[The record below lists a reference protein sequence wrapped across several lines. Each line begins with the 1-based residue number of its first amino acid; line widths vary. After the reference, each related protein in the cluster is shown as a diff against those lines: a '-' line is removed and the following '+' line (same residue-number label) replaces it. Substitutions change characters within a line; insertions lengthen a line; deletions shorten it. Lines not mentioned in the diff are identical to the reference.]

1 MIIKTFRSVGLSLNP
16 DSSEDAELKVKGLPN
31 IKVRDYS
38 REEPKDTNGL
48 RSLTAVNVAAVKKA

>member
-16 DSSEDAELKVKGLPN
+16 DGSEDTKLKVKGLPN

-38 REEPKDTNGL
+38 REEPKDTNSL